1 MGFDGHILEVLCVLP
16 STSGSRSSGMNS
28 SQYQY
33 FYVTPFVSKKHLTH
47 TIFPF
52 PQNQQM
58 LKSKQTSETFLQWT
72 RRSKERS
79 GTATTSTE
87 RGLEPFPQNRCQ
99 ALPGCSC
106 GQCAGHRS
114 RNTQRRQP
122 RRWPAVSNEVRLPT
136 WKKGDFS
143 NKTGEL
149 STIDEDIEW
158 VVQSMKTYGNYSC
171 NYNYHS
177 KPSEMGTM
185 FTNLAKEINIHVFSG
200 KSCLLPTVS
209 DFSYSGSIFILRQRV
224 WI

>member
-52 PQNQQM
+52 PQKQQM

-87 RGLEPFPQNRCQ
+87 RSLEPFPQNRCQ
-99 ALPGCSC
+99 ALSGCSC

-136 WKKGDFS
+136 WNKGDFS

-149 STIDEDIEW
+149 STIDEDIGLFKAWKHMETI
-158 VVQSMKTYGNYSC
+158 VAITIQSLVKWELCLPT
-171 NYNYHS
+171 
-177 KPSEMGTM
+177 
-185 FTNLAKEINIHVFSG
+185 LAKEINIHVFSG

-209 DFSYSGSIFILRQRV
+209 DFSYSGSIFIPRQRV